1 MFGISFFS
9 VFSAGNS
16 SKPLQLSKH
25 RTQRSKACCTE
36 HLRASHVADYW
47 CACVVFLPTLQ
58 FPKLKPLYIFSFV
71 SERFLVTVCVSPN
84 CWHFWLTNQLSKW
97 WSHPLGARKVEKGV
111 GWSGCQWGW
120 GVDWS
125 AEFPSDKFTDKKR
138 RPNGGRGGGLV
149 QEPRHKSPALIAP
162 VYYLWTGGTRN
173 GHSHFSRHT
182 LETIWEFGN
191 ILI

>member
-1 MFGISFFS
+1 MFSISFFS

-97 WSHPLGARKVEKGV
+97 WSHPLGARRWRRGLAGV
-111 GWSGCQWGW
+111 GVSGAGGW
-120 GVDWS
+120 TGQRNSQVINS
-125 AEFPSDKFTDKKR
+125 LTKR
-138 RPNGGRGGGLV
+138 GGQMGGEGGGLV